1 MASTDLGFAPN
12 YASALEIDITPGSA
26 EPTWALFSQG
36 ITEIKPTPNETT
48 SDKDYYDGYGVKTT
62 KVTGTQI
69 TYEVTGD
76 RYYGDPAQDYVASLA
91 LEVGDARTT
100 QFRHTDPN
108 GDVVSGTCT
117 VLNVT
122 PGSQQGAASDP
133 GAFSCTIATA
143 GRPTYT
149 PADRTKLPA
158 SVTASL
164 DGTVT
169 VGGSADITA
178 TVEPAKEANQKCFFA
193 SSDNEVARVDSG
205 GTVTGVA
212 EGECAITVRAAS
224 RPELSATVEV
234 AVGARS

>member
-12 YASALEIDITPGSA
+12 YASALEIDITPEA
-26 EPTWALFSQG
+26 EPTWALFSRG
-36 ITEIKPTPNETT
+36 ITEVKPTPNETT
-48 SDKDYYDGYGVKTT
+48 TDKDYYDGYGVKTT

-91 LEVGDARTT
+91 LMVGDDRVT

-108 GDVVSGTCT
+108 GDVISGECT
-117 VLNVT
+117 LLNVT

-133 GAFSCTIATA
+133 GAFSVTVATA

-149 PADRTKLPA
+149 PADRTKLPT
-158 SVTASL
+158 SVTATL

-169 VGGSADITA
+169 VGGSATITT
-178 TVEPAKEANQKCFFA
+178 TVEPNKTANPKCFFA
-193 SSDNEVARVDSG
+193 CSDNDVARVDSDG
-205 GTVTGVA
+205 RVTGVA
-212 EGECAITVRAAS
+212 EGKCTITVRAAS
-224 RPELSATVEV
+224 RPEVYAKVEV
-234 AVGARS
+234 TVGAKA